1 MPLSIVGARLYY
13 ILFYLDL
20 YRREDGSLDFGA
32 MVRIWDGGLAIYGGV
47 IMAVVVLLVF
57 CKVRQIRFLA
67 FADLGVFGMLI
78 GQMIGRWGNFV
89 NIEAY
94 GGPHRAA
101 LAHGHLCLCG
111 RSAAV
116 HGGAPHLPL

>member
-20 YRREDGSLDFGA
+20 YRREDGPWTLEPWSASGTGA
-32 MVRIWDGGLAIYGGV
+32 LPVYGGV

-78 GQMIGRWGNFV
+78 GR
-89 NIEAY
+89 
-94 GGPHRAA
+94 
-101 LAHGHLCLCG
+101 
-111 RSAAV
+111 
-116 HGGAPHLPL
+116 